1 MSTSFRNLA
10 ALPFVGA
17 ASEAKILRTC
27 VIVYSL
33 ALCVFIGSAVAYSS
47 LDSLKREKVV
57 VSIAPIS
64 GMDCKMLAPV
74 RLTVDT
80 GLAAAAFLTSNGGK
94 CSGVQFPAPS
104 PSSLNILYNGYFE
117 SLAEC
122 QRQVNWQITSVT
134 TGTSGN
140 FAVFES
146 TTGAGSKITLSF
158 PGGLNGCSFT
168 TETLYSFV
176 KTQLPDLNR
185 QLCSPWENN
194 SPFQCTEM
202 ETLSPLSITSQSL
215 AIATSALALLV
226 FLANRFL
233 LTYGG
238 SAENTTAP
246 YAASSSSS
254 IPIQQEAGTETGKL
268 VEKSH
273 HDNL

>member
-1 MSTSFRNLA
+1 MSSSFRNLA

-17 ASEAKILRTC
+17 ASEAKIFRIGI
-27 VIVYSL
+27 IVYSL

-80 GLAAAAFLTSNGGK
+80 GLAAATFLTSKGKGGK
-94 CSGVQFPAPS
+94 CAGVQFPAPS

-140 FAVFES
+140 SAVFES

-176 KTQLPDLNR
+176 KTQLPDLNG

-233 LTYGG
+233 LTHGG
-238 SAENTTAP
+238 TADNTTAP
-246 YAASSSSS
+246 YAAPSS
-254 IPIQQEAGTETGKL
+254 ISILEEAGTGK
-268 VEKSH
+268 VVKESP